1 MPGRDY
7 SSLVDTSGKWLL
19 ILLITGIL
27 IHATIRIIYYSKSKK
42 EVSK

>member
-1 MPGRDY
+1 
-7 SSLVDTSGKWLL
+7 LLL

-27 IHATIRIIYYSKSKK
+27 IHATIRIIYYRKSKK